1 MKCVLFGCLLATAAF
16 TASAQTETEAKQLAD
31 ARTYY
36 ANSSAAYPYIDSPPL
51 YPGGNGKLEKYF
63 TANAGMTDAIKKAKE
78 AGAPMGIYTVMV
90 RFAVNP
96 NGSISDVKTLGKP
109 VGYGFEEAALKL
121 VKESGKWTPAN
132 VEGENTK
139 GYLQIPVRFA
149 ILD

>member
-1 MKCVLFGCLLATAAF
+1 MKRVILGCLLATVAF

-31 ARTYY
+31 ARAYY

-63 TANAGMTDAIKKAKE
+63 ITNVEMTDALKKAKD
-78 AGAPMGIYTVMV
+78 AGAPAGVYNVMV
-90 RFAVNP
+90 RFAVNT
-96 NGSISDVKTLGKP
+96 NGTVGDLKIIGKP
-109 VGYGFEEAALKL
+109 VGYGLDEAALRL

-132 VEGENTK
+132 IEGENTK